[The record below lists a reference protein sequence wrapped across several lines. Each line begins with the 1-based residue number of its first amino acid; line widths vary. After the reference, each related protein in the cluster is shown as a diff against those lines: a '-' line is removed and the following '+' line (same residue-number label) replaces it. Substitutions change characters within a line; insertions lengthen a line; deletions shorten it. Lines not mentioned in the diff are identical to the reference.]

1 MIEYKWL
8 KEIKKEFYLVI
19 AGGMLASALGGAT
32 LATILHKDPPTREP
46 AVSIRRP
53 TESRP
58 EPVPEAFAEE
68 PATPKSEK
76 LELGRKP
83 IDLDDEVEPGSEF
96 DSFRQELR
104 QAVTERNAFF
114 IRSILPAEGISLGFS
129 RPIGIDELGLENP
142 DGRFWSLLEKAIA
155 NSCAAEASDNYPPVD
170 RGTTVWI
177 CSNVTKEFYRQYPAP
192 SSASGLDW
200 ELNHAIVVGR
210 NVNVRS
216 QPSLNSEV
224 ISNLSNEVVKLDR
237 ETAEKQWQEQVEK
250 GQEVDPIYGWTPVIL
265 PNEEKGY
272 VYNRYVYGPLE
283 NRAVFGKVAG
293 EWQLLSMPGGD

>member
-19 AGGMLASALGGAT
+19 AGGILASALGGAT
-32 LATILHKDPPTREP
+32 LAAILHKEP
-46 AVSIRRP
+46 ATVGPVATSKRRQ

-58 EPVPEAFAEE
+58 TPAPEPFAEKQA
-68 PATPKSEK
+68 PDEK
-76 LELGRKP
+76 QELGRKP
-83 IDLDDEVEPGSEF
+83 IDLDDEVEVGSEF
-96 DSFRQELR
+96 DNFRLRLR
-104 QAVTERNAFF
+104 QAVTKRNDYF
-114 IRSILPAEGISLGFS
+114 IRSILPADGISLGFNT
-129 RPIGIDELGLENP
+129 PIGIDELGLENP
-142 DGRFWSLLEKAIA
+142 DERFWSLLEKAIA

-170 RGTTVWI
+170 PGTTVWI

-192 SSASGLDW
+192 TSASGLDW

-210 NVNVRS
+210 GVNVRS
-216 QPSLNSEV
+216 QASLDSEV
-224 ISNLSNEVVKLDR
+224 ISSLSNEVVKLDR
-237 ETAEKQWQEQVEK
+237 ETAEKKWQEQVEK
-250 GQEVDPIYGWTPVIL
+250 GREVDPIYGWTPVIL
-265 PNEEKGY
+265 PNGEKGY

>member
-19 AGGMLASALGGAT
+19 AGGILASALGGAT
-32 LATILHKDPPTREP
+32 LATILHKDPPTGEP
-46 AVSIRRP
+46 VAGNRRQ
-53 TESRP
+53 TESRQI
-58 EPVPEAFAEE
+58 PEAFAEK
-68 PATPKSEK
+68 PATPPEEK
-76 LELGRKP
+76 EELGRKP

-104 QAVTERNAFF
+104 QAVTKRNAFF
-114 IRSILPAEGISLGFS
+114 IRSILPADGISLGFNT
-129 RPIGIDELGLENP
+129 PIGVEKLGLENP
-142 DGRFWSLLEKAIA
+142 DERFWSLLEKAIA
-155 NSCAAEASDNYPPVD
+155 NSCAAEASDGYPVD
-170 RGTTVWI
+170 PGTTVWI

-216 QPSLNSEV
+216 QPWLNSEA
-224 ISNLSNEVVKLDR
+224 ISSLSNEVVKLDR
-237 ETAEKQWQEQVEK
+237 ERAEKQWQEQVEK
-250 GQEVDPIYGWTPVIL
+250 GREVDPIYGWTPVIL
-265 PNEEKGY
+265 PNGEKGY